1 MDAISLRRLGKCA
14 SDGLRPRAAKLSR
27 QIRPLSNSRLPFRI
41 VSRFQPSSRS
51 ARRWPP
57 GPSSLTV
64 RAMNNRRALP
74 VSVVAVSIN
83 NALSESVNSMVE
95 PPAQVSLE
103 RMIHHVGWF
112 NFFESLSP
120 ESWFLI
126 WGIFARKMCY
136 QWRHAMSEPT
146 YRRDLG
152 GGLVLRWS
160 TAADIEGLGLL
171 YCCRACCAC
180 S

>member
-112 NFFESLSP
+112 NFFESLSV
-120 ESWFLI
+120 
-126 WGIFARKMCY
+126 
-136 QWRHAMSEPT
+136 PT
-146 YRRDLG
+146 YHERMLKRCIGGIVNLILG
-152 GGLVLRWS
+152 ERIGRISNVR
-160 TAADIEGLGLL
+160 
-171 YCCRACCAC
+171 
-180 S
+180 